1 MAKPIYVKFDVPKEI
16 ADKAYEALEIARDTG
31 KIGKGTNEVT
41 KAIERGNALLVFI
54 AEDIDPPEIA
64 AHLPVLA
71 EEKEIPYVYL
81 PTKDELGEAAGL
93 NVGTASASITDAGE
107 ADELVNEVVEKVEEL
122 KNNHRKLISPK
133 GITFLFLIEGDFI
146 WTMELLLK

>member
-1 MAKPIYVKFDVPKEI
+1 MAKAMYVKFDTPKEI

-41 KAIERGNALLVFI
+41 KMIERGNALLVFI

-93 NVGTASASITDAGE
+93 NVGTASACIIDAGE
-107 ADELVNEVVEKVEEL
+107 AEDLINEVVEKVEEL
-122 KNNHRKLISPK
+122 KK
-133 GITFLFLIEGDFI
+133 
-146 WTMELLLK
+146 

>member
-1 MAKPIYVKFDVPKEI
+1 MAKAIYVKFDVPQEI
-16 ADKAYEALEIARDTG
+16 ADKANEALEIARDTG

-41 KAIERGNALLVFI
+41 KAIERGSALLVLI

-71 EEKEIPYVYL
+71 EEKDAPYVYI

-93 NVGTASASITDAGE
+93 NVGTASAVILDAGE
-107 ADELVNEVVEKVEEL
+107 AEDLINEVVEKIEEL
-122 KNNHRKLISPK
+122 KK
-133 GITFLFLIEGDFI
+133 
-146 WTMELLLK
+146 

>member
-41 KAIERGNALLVFI
+41 KAIERGNALLIII

-64 AHLPVLA
+64 AHLQVLA
-71 EEKEIPYVYL
+71 DEKEIPYVYL

-93 NVGTASASITDAGE
+93 NVGTASASIIDAGE
-107 ADELVNEVVEKVEEL
+107 ADELISEVVEKVEEL
-122 KNNHRKLISPK
+122 KK
-133 GITFLFLIEGDFI
+133 
-146 WTMELLLK
+146 

>member
-1 MAKPIYVKFDVPKEI
+1 MAKAMYVKFDVPKEL

-31 KIGKGTNEVT
+31 KITKGTNEVT
-41 KAIERGNALLVFI
+41 NARDRGDALLVLI

-71 EEKEIPYVYL
+71 EEKEIPYIYI

-93 NVGTASASITDAGE
+93 NVGTASACIVDAGE
-107 ADELVNEVVEKVEEL
+107 AEELIKDIVEKVEEL
-122 KNNHRKLISPK
+122 KK
-133 GITFLFLIEGDFI
+133 
-146 WTMELLLK
+146 

>member
-1 MAKPIYVKFDVPKEI
+1 MAKPIYVKFDVPKEL

-41 KAIERGNALLVFI
+41 KNIERGDTILVFI

-64 AHLPVLA
+64 AHLPVLSD
-71 EEKEIPYVYL
+71 EKEIPYVYI

-93 NVGTASASITDAGE
+93 NVGTASACIIDAGE
-107 ADELVNEVVEKVEEL
+107 ADELVKEVVEKVEEL
-122 KNNHRKLISPK
+122 KK
-133 GITFLFLIEGDFI
+133 
-146 WTMELLLK
+146 